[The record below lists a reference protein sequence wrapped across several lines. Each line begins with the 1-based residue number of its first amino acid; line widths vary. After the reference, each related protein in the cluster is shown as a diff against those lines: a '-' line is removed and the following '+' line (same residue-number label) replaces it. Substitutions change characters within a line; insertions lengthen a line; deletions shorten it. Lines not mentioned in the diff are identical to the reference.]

1 MMVTFQLT
9 TAWRQL
15 FVEKCAFTFVSSHF
29 SPQSVT
35 LQRQSEALQKT
46 MNNDND

>member
-1 MMVTFQLT
+1 MMVMLQLS
-9 TAWRQL
+9 TAWLQL
-15 FVEKCAFTFVSSHF
+15 FVEKCAFTFVNSHF

-35 LQRQSEALQKT
+35 LQWQSEALQKT